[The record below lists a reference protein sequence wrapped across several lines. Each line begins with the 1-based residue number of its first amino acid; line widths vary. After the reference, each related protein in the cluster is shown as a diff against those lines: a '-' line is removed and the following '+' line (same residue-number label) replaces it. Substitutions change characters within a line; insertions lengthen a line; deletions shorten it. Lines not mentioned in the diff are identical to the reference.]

1 VAVRSRGGPR
11 PLVILAHGFG
21 GTHAARLWAYAERF
35 AAGGAS
41 ALVFD
46 YRHFGESA
54 GEPRQL
60 LSVRRQLED
69 WRAALAFGRS
79 LAGVDPS
86 RVALWGTSFG
96 GGHVVRLA
104 AGEPRVAAVISQ
116 APFASGPSA
125 LRAAGLAAGLRLAA
139 AGLRDAMRALRG
151 REPYRIPVAA
161 PPRQTGAMCQP
172 GSFEGYRALFDDPDE
187 DFRNEYC
194 ARVGLIVGAYVPAL
208 WASRLDCPLL
218 VLTMA
223 GDTVTPP
230 GPARWMAARAPLG
243 ENIEYQGDHF
253 DIYVGEL
260 FERTIADQI
269 DFLRRQLGIGAVAAG
284 EAAPPSKRSAP
295 RAAPG

>member
-1 VAVRSRGGPR
+1 
-11 PLVILAHGFG
+11 LVILAHGFG

-116 APFASGPSA
+116 APLASGPN
-125 LRAAGLAAGLRLAA
+125 
-139 AGLRDAMRALRG
+139 
-151 REPYRIPVAA
+151 V
-161 PPRQTGAMCQP
+161 
-172 GSFEGYRALFDDPDE
+172 
-187 DFRNEYC
+187 
-194 ARVGLIVGAYVPAL
+194 
-208 WASRLDCPLL
+208 
-218 VLTMA
+218 
-223 GDTVTPP
+223 
-230 GPARWMAARAPLG
+230 
-243 ENIEYQGDHF
+243 
-253 DIYVGEL
+253 

-269 DFLRRQLGIGAVAAG
+269 DFLRRQLGIGAVDRTAS
-284 EAAPPSKRSAP
+284 APPA
-295 RAAPG
+295 